1 MKEKMKRIAWML
13 MIGLW
18 SMLSVQAQEPLE
30 GKVTWGIR
38 ANLVTWVLGVPGM
51 GLDVSF
57 GKYWQIGVDGA
68 YGNWDLAHD
77 TKGIRVM
84 TAGVQARRYFRPFGT
99 PHVGRDVNRNGI
111 REYTSMSRGWF
122 VGLDARTT
130 HYHDQFF
137 VTEGGSEDDVLTA
150 GIIGG
155 YSFTLNRS
163 GRWGLDALLGIGYI
177 HKDYDRYE
185 WYAPVQMHRLLDSGV
200 KRKLGLTTA
209 EFSITYQF

>member
-1 MKEKMKRIAWML
+1 MKKKIAMAL
-13 MIGLW
+13 LLGMMMSLTGN
-18 SMLSVQAQEPLE
+18 AQETVDEKKLAV
-30 GKVTWGIR
+30 GLRTNLLTW
-38 ANLVTWVLGVPGM
+38 TLGAP
-51 GLDVSF
+51 S
-57 GKYWQIGVDGA
+57 IGVDVRFAQHWQVGVDAA
-68 YGNWDLAHD
+68 YSDCVTDNDNPTVRIQTLGL
-77 TKGIRVM
+77 
-84 TAGVQARRYFRPFGT
+84 QARRYFRPFGT